1 MHIEVEAVESN
12 AIGLRF
18 GDATGII
25 NVLTPAADA
34 AYYDLSGR
42 RMNGQPTETGIY
54 IVNGKKV
61 IVK

>member
-1 MHIEVEAVESN
+1 MDSN

-18 GDATGII
+18 GDATGIYDLKNL
-25 NVLTPAADA
+25 NVLDA
-34 AYYDLSGR
+34 NYYDLSGR
-42 RMNGQPTETGIY
+42 RLEGQPTESGIY